1 VPLEIQ
7 KTLEIN
13 TLFDFYGPLLTK
25 KQQEYMQLYYRD
37 DFSLGEIAQEFD
49 VSRQAVYDN
58 VKRSETALNDYEGIL
73 HLAHDFKKREEAIEK
88 AQKYVAEYYYDDSNL
103 IHLIN
108 SITKDSNGEEN

>member
-37 DFSLGEIAQEFD
+37 DFSLGEIAEEFN

-58 VKRSETALNDYEGIL
+58 VKRSETALNDYEEIL
-73 HLAHDFKKREEAIEK
+73 HLAYDFKKREDAIEK
-88 AQKYVAEYYYDDSNL
+88 AQEYAAKHYHNDTEL

-108 SITKDSNGEEN
+108 SITKDSDGEEN